1 MKKTL
6 LLALLLTGCA
16 EPKGSTEPLV
26 LFSTINGM
34 AMFELDGSHIMV
46 AGVYEMR
53 INPIEPKGCYKVT
66 VYYINNGDP
75 HQTPNKFCTEG
86 AE

>member
-1 MKKTL
+1 MKKIL

-34 AMFELDGSHIMV
+34 AMFELDGSRIMV
-46 AGVYEMR
+46 AGVHEMR
-53 INPIEPKGCYKVT
+53 IKPIEPKGCYKVT
-66 VYYINNGDP
+66 VYYINNGDM
-75 HQTPNKFCTEG
+75 HLTPNKFCTEG

>member
-1 MKKTL
+1 VKKIL

-26 LFSTINGM
+26 IFSTVRN
-34 AMFELDGSHIMV
+34 AAVFELNGSRIMV
-46 AGVYEMR
+46 SGVYEMR